1 MSQQTMSQETAVLKG
16 LLRRLVVDEAY
27 EEARAVGGRLVEIVP
42 DDGEIWYLCGRV
54 KARLGELDDAV
65 ECLGRAL
72 DIAGPMLPIAVEMV
86 YIDGMRGDLPGAIVW
101 CKRGLEL
108 DPTNPDLHRELARL
122 HAFRGE
128 TDEAVRVLEICLRM
142 PGLEP
147 EDVKAT
153 REELAQIL
161 MRLRRFDDALFH
173 LRSIAESDE
182 ADDSVWTNIGHCLSR
197 KGQTWEAL
205 EAFERAVK
213 IRPDAPNHYDLGDAY
228 LAEGQ
233 PDKAVEPLKEAIRI
247 DPDHALARYDLGLAF
262 YELGRFEEAVAESRA
277 AIAADPDL
285 LTPELNL
292 GLSAMTN
299 IGLGLMSQEKYEE
312 AILCFKK
319 NEKKFASTY
328 FNMGLALFRADR
340 NKEALDYFKRACAI
354 EPDDAEFLN
363 LLGQT
368 CDRLGMYR
376 EGEKH
381 LRRSIEL
388 APDYAD
394 SHYDLG
400 NMFLKIEAKRPEAKT
415 LLERA
420 IELEPADFWAH
431 YCMGCWYALD
441 GKKTQAFEWLEKAIE
456 KGFKDRAWMD
466 KDKDLETLRGDP
478 RYSKLAAKLEKRSG
492 EEKEE
497 GDKAGPVA
505 GKKGK
510 NKAAKR
516 AAR

>member
-1 MSQQTMSQETAVLKG
+1 MSQQTMSQEAAVLKG

-27 EEARAVGGRLVEIVP
+27 EESRAVGSRLVELVP

-54 KARLGELDDAV
+54 KARLGDLCAAV
-65 ECLGRAL
+65 ECLSRAL

-86 YIDGMRGDLPGAIVW
+86 YIDAMRGDLPGAIDW

-108 DPTNPDLHRELARL
+108 DPANPDLHREMARL
-122 HAFRGE
+122 HAFIGE

-147 EDVKAT
+147 EDVKAV

-173 LRSIAESDE
+173 FRSIAESDD

-197 KGQTWEAL
+197 KGQTKEAL

-213 IRPDAPNHYDLGDAY
+213 IRPDAHNHYNLGDAY

-233 PDKAVEPLKEAIRI
+233 PDRAVGPLKDAIRI

-262 YELGRFEEAVAESRA
+262 YELGRFDEAVAESRA

-285 LTPELNL
+285 LTSELNL
-292 GLSAMTN
+292 GLSAVNNMR
-299 IGLGLMSQEKYEE
+299 LGLMSQEKYEE

-319 NEKKFASTY
+319 NEKQFAATY
-328 FNMGLALFRADR
+328 YNMGLALFRADR
-340 NKEALDYFKRACAI
+340 NKEALDYFRRASAI
-354 EPDDAEFLN
+354 EPDDVEFLN

-376 EGEKH
+376 EAEKH
-381 LRRSIEL
+381 LRRS
-388 APDYAD
+388 
-394 SHYDLG
+394 
-400 NMFLKIEAKRPEAKT
+400 
-415 LLERA
+415 

-441 GKKTQAFEWLEKAIE
+441 GKKTKAFEWLEMAIE

-478 RYSKLAAKLEKRSG
+478 RYSKLAAKLEKSSR
-492 EEKEE
+492 EEKGE
-497 GDKAGPVA
+497 GEKRGGREGAGPVA

-510 NKAAKR
+510 NKAAIR